1 MEVPNMDV
9 SWIWKGIVIV
19 LAGTVLLRIAGRKSI
34 SQMTLPQ
41 TVLTIAIGSLLIQ
54 PVASHNIWI
63 TIGVGAVLILTI
75 LILEYVQLKSDA
87 AEKLIAGGAK
97 TVIVDG
103 EMKLNEMKS
112 LRLTKEQLENQ
123 LRRMNVA
130 RVSDVAWATFETNG
144 RIGFLL
150 KTDAQPATKQDIIQL
165 QQRIDAIMDQLHI
178 HRSDIEHNEVK
189 KNLFRDVARQ
199 DERDES

>member
-54 PVASHNIWI
+54 PVASHNIWV

-75 LILEYVQLKSDA
+75 LVLEYVQLKSDA

-103 EMKLNEMKS
+103 EMKLDEMKT
-112 LRLTKEQLENQ
+112 LRLTTEQLENQ

-150 KTDAQPATKQDIIQL
+150 KTEAQPATKQDINQL
-165 QQRIDAIMDQLHI
+165 QQSLDQIKNQLHI
-178 HRSDIEHNEVK
+178 HNYEDRKTPSQ
-189 KNLFRDVARQ
+189 KNLFRDIAQ
-199 DERDES
+199 QNKEDKY